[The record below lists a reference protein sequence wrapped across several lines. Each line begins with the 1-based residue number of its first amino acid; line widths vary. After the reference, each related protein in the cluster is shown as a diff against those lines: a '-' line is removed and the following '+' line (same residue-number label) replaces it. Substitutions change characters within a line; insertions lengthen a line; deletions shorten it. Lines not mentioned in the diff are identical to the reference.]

1 MATFSIPKKNNI
13 HLTSEFR
20 NFPLTFVNGM
30 RRIMLSQIP
39 TVVVRDVQILENT
52 TQMPHEMLKHRMEL
66 LPIDLLHT
74 DATIIRDAE
83 IRLKLDPQAEDVVV
97 TTDNFTIESG
107 RDNLIMRDR
116 DLKTPLLFLRVR
128 KGEQIFVRAKLA
140 VEKASQVCTASMAYH
155 VDPERAEKD
164 KKKYV
169 EGGGDPRVFDN
180 FYIQKSYSI
189 DDIGRPNWIDISV
202 ESVGVLPPK
211 EIMKLAVA
219 EMKQQVDSWMS
230 NALEKITREPEKD
243 VYNVKLDQGGHTI
256 GALLQEV
263 IYHSKDVNFV
273 SYDIPHPMKPTM
285 IVRWCGSKKPEDI
298 LKQTQKTIHEYC
310 EIVEKGL

>member
-1 MATFSIPKKNNI
+1 MATFSVPKKNAI

-30 RRIMLSQIP
+30 RRVMLSQIP

-74 DATIIRDAE
+74 DSTIIRDAE
-83 IRLKLDPQAEDVVV
+83 IRLRLHPQPEDSVI
-97 TTDNFTIESG
+97 TTDDFVIESG
-107 RDNLIMRDR
+107 RENLIMRDR

-128 KGEQIFVRAKLA
+128 KGEQVFVRAKLA
-140 VEKASQVCTASMAYH
+140 VEKASQVCTASMSYH

-180 FYIQKSYSI
+180 FYIQKSYSV
-189 DDIGRPNWIDISV
+189 DEIGRPNWIDVSV
-202 ESVGVLPPK
+202 ESVGVLQPK
-211 EIMKLAVA
+211 DIMKLAVA
-219 EMKQQVDSWMS
+219 EMKQQVDSWMT
-230 NALEKITREPEKD
+230 NALEKITRESEKD
-243 VYNVKLDQGGHTI
+243 VCNVKLDQGGHTV

-263 IYHSKDVNFV
+263 MYHSKDVNFV

-285 IVRWCGSKKPEDI
+285 VLRWCSDKKPEDL